1 MCWTEAATEGRNE
14 LQTGARR
21 ATGSGYV
28 SAGERNAGIEAW
40 SEGVTALGD
49 WLRKEV
55 GLGGGGWRREKE
67 ESGGSYGV
75 RGGGAGKGKGD
86 RDRMEEAFL
95 AAQLRERCVWAHAE
109 TYTAA
114 SWGTGA
120 RAQLGAR
127 HEHVVPWVFEERR
140 WAPMLVEALIGHEA
154 LC

>member
-1 MCWTEAATEGRNE
+1 MQRRVGR
-14 LQTGARR
+14 
-21 ATGSGYV
+21 
-28 SAGERNAGIEAW
+28 
-40 SEGVTALGD
+40 
-49 WLRKEV
+49 
-55 GLGGGGWRREKE
+55 RREKE

-109 TYTAA
+109 SYTAA

-127 HEHVVPWVFEERR
+127 HEHVDGQACPACACVFVRVHP
-140 WAPMLVEALIGHEA
+140 APCTTCKAGGLFSILRQEPGHNRHTHRIFV
-154 LC
+154 